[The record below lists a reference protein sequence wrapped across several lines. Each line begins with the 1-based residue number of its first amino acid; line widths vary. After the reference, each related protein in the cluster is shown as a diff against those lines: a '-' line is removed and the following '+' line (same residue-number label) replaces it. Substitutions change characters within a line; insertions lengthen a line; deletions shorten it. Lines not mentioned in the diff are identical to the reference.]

1 MNALLDLVVGDPQAD
16 RAVPQTGTTARL
28 TVFVA
33 AVMAFLA
40 VIALAVS
47 LTTNRVAS
55 LWADELAQSAT
66 LRLPADPATAD
77 ALLLSALDV
86 LETTPGISTVRAL
99 SRDEQQALLEP
110 WFGPDLPLD
119 ALPIPQLIEIVA
131 DWDELDV
138 DGLRARLTAQVPG
151 AILDDHTAWRA
162 PLLDAAS
169 RVRLIGWTVILLIG
183 ATVAAM
189 ITLAAQASLAANV
202 RVIGV
207 LRLVGAKDAYIAR
220 AFVRRFTLRAGGGA
234 VAGTIIGAVVVLLMP
249 QGDASGGLLLGVGFE
264 GAEWVWPLMIP
275 VLAAIVAFFATRAAA
290 FRRLREQT

>member
-1 MNALLDLVVGDPQAD
+1 MKAFLDLIVGDPQAD
-16 RAVPQTGTTARL
+16 RSVPQTGMTARL
-28 TVFVA
+28 TLFVS

-55 LWADELAQSAT
+55 LWAEDLAESAT

-86 LETTPGISTVRAL
+86 LETTPGISSVRAL
-99 SRDEQQALLEP
+99 SQDEQQALLEP

-119 ALPIPQLIEIVA
+119 ALPMPQLIEIVA
-131 DWDELDV
+131 DGDGYDV

-151 AILDDHTAWRA
+151 AILDDHTAWRD

-169 RVRLIGWTVILLIG
+169 RVRLIGWSVILLIG

-189 ITLAAQASLAANV
+189 ITLAAQAALAANV
-202 RVIGV
+202 QVISV

-220 AFVRRFTLRAGGGA
+220 AFVRRFTLRAGAGA
-234 VAGTIIGAVVVLLMP
+234 IVGVACGALVLLVVP
-249 QGDASGGLLLGVGFE
+249 QEDAAGGLLLGVGFE
-264 GAEWVWPLMIP
+264 GAEWILPLLIP
-275 VLAAIVAFFATRAAA
+275 LLAAIVAFFATRAAA

>member
-1 MNALLDLVVGDPQAD
+1 MKALLELMLGDPQAD
-16 RAVPQTGTTARL
+16 RSVPQTGMTVRL
-28 TVFVA
+28 TVFVS

-40 VIALAVS
+40 VITLALS

-55 LWADELAQSAT
+55 LWAADLAQSAT

-77 ALLLSALDV
+77 ALLLAALDV
-86 LETTPGISTVRAL
+86 LETTPGVTRVRAL
-99 SRDEQQALLEP
+99 SQDEQQALLEP

-119 ALPIPQLIEIVA
+119 ALPVPQLIEIVT
-131 DWDELDV
+131 DGDDFDV
-138 DGLRARLTAQVPG
+138 EGLRARLSAQVPG

-162 PLLDAAS
+162 PLLDAAA
-169 RVRLIGWTVILLIG
+169 RVRLIGWSVIVLIG

-189 ITLAAQASLAANV
+189 ITLAAQAALAANA
-202 RVIGV
+202 RIIAV

-220 AFVRRFTLRAGGGA
+220 AFVRRFTLRAAGGA
-234 VAGTIIGAVVVLLMP
+234 LVGMLIGLGVVSLMP
-249 QGDASGGLLLGVGFE
+249 QGDATSSLLLGVGFE
-264 GAEWVWPLMIP
+264 GAEWVWPLLIP

>member
-1 MNALLDLVVGDPQAD
+1 MRSLLDLIVGDPLAD
-16 RAVPQTGTTARL
+16 RAVPQTGITARL

-55 LWADELAQSAT
+55 VWAEELAQSAT
-66 LRLPADPATAD
+66 LRLPADPASAD
-77 ALLLSALDV
+77 ALLLSALEV
-86 LETTPGISTVRAL
+86 LETTPGVSTVRAL
-99 SRDEQQALLEP
+99 SQDEQQALLEP

-119 ALPIPQLIEIVA
+119 ALPMPQLIEIVA
-131 DWDELDV
+131 DGDGYDV
-138 DGLRARLTAQVPG
+138 DGLRARLEGQVPG

-162 PLLDAAS
+162 PLLQAAS

-189 ITLAAQASLAANV
+189 ITLAAQAALAANV
-202 RVIGV
+202 QVIGV
-207 LRLVGAKDAYIAR
+207 LRLVGATDTYIAR
-220 AFVRRFTLRAGGGA
+220 AFVRRFTLRAGAGGIVGAILGVA
-234 VAGTIIGAVVVLLMP
+234 VLALMP
-249 QGDASGGLLLGVGFE
+249 QGDASGSLLMGVGFE
-264 GAEWVWPLMIP
+264 RAEWLWPLLIP
-275 VLAAIVAFFATRAAA
+275 LLAAIVAFFATRAAA

>member
-1 MNALLDLVVGDPQAD
+1 MKALLELMLGDPQAD
-16 RAVPQTGTTARL
+16 RAVPQTGTTVRL

-40 VIALAVS
+40 VITLAVS
-47 LTTNRVAS
+47 LTTNRVAN
-55 LWADELAQSAT
+55 LWAADLAQSAT

-86 LETTPGISTVRAL
+86 LETTPGVSGVRAL
-99 SRDEQQALLEP
+99 SQDEQQALLEP

-119 ALPIPQLIEIVA
+119 ALPVPQLIEIVT
-131 DWDELDV
+131 DRDDFDV
-138 DGLRARLTAQVPG
+138 EGLRARLSAQVPG

-162 PLLDAAS
+162 PLLDAAA
-169 RVRLIGWTVILLIG
+169 RVRLIGWSVIVLIG

-189 ITLAAQASLAANV
+189 ITLASQAALAANLRIIAV
-202 RVIGV
+202 M
-207 LRLVGAKDAYIAR
+207 RLVGAKDAYIAR
-220 AFVRRFTLRAGGGA
+220 AFVRRFTLRAAGGA
-234 VAGTIIGAVVVLLMP
+234 VVGTVIGVAVVSLMP
-249 QGDASGGLLLGVGFE
+249 QGDASSSLLLGVGFE
-264 GAEWVWPLMIP
+264 GGEWAWPLLIP

>member
-1 MNALLDLVVGDPQAD
+1 MKALLELMLGDPQAD
-16 RAVPQTGTTARL
+16 RAVPQTGMTVRL

-40 VIALAVS
+40 VITLAVS
-47 LTTNRVAS
+47 FTTNRVAS
-55 LWADELAQSAT
+55 LWAADLAQSAT

-86 LETTPGISTVRAL
+86 LETTPGVRRVRAL
-99 SRDEQQALLEP
+99 SQDEQLALLEP

-119 ALPIPQLIEIVA
+119 ALPVPQLIEIVT
-131 DWDELDV
+131 DRDDFDV
-138 DGLRARLTAQVPG
+138 EGLRARLSAQVPG

-162 PLLDAAS
+162 PLLDAAA
-169 RVRLIGWTVILLIG
+169 RVRLIGWAVIVLIG
-183 ATVAAM
+183 GTVAAM
-189 ITLAAQASLAANV
+189 ITLAAQAALAANA
-202 RVIGV
+202 RIIAV

-220 AFVRRFTLRAGGGA
+220 AFVRRFTLRAAGGA
-234 VAGTIIGAVVVLLMP
+234 LVGMLIGLGVVSLMP
-249 QGDASGGLLLGVGFE
+249 QGDATSSLLLGVGFE
-264 GAEWVWPLMIP
+264 GAEWVWPLLIP

>member
-1 MNALLDLVVGDPQAD
+1 MKALLELMLGDPQAD
-16 RAVPQTGTTARL
+16 RAVPQTGTTVRL

-40 VIALAVS
+40 VITLAVS

-55 LWADELAQSAT
+55 MWAADLAQSST

-86 LETTPGISTVRAL
+86 LETTPGVTRVRAL
-99 SRDEQQALLEP
+99 SQDEQLALLEP

-119 ALPIPQLIEIVA
+119 ALPVPQLIEIVT
-131 DWDELDV
+131 DEDEY
-138 DGLRARLTAQVPG
+138 DAEGLRARLAAQVPG

-162 PLLDAAS
+162 PLLDAAY
-169 RVRLIGWTVILLIG
+169 RVRLIGWSVIVLIG

-189 ITLAAQASLAANV
+189 ITMAAQAALAANQ
-202 RVIGV
+202 RIIAV

-234 VAGTIIGAVVVLLMP
+234 LVGTLVGVVVVSLMP
-249 QGDASGGLLLGVGFE
+249 QGDAASSLLLGVGFE
-264 GAEWVWPLMIP
+264 GAEWVWPLLIP

>member
-1 MNALLDLVVGDPQAD
+1 MNALFDLIVGNPQAD
-16 RAVPQTGTTARL
+16 RIVPQSGTTARL
-28 TVFVA
+28 TVFVSG
-33 AVMAFLA
+33 VMAFLA

-55 LWADELAQSAT
+55 LWAEELAQSAT

-77 ALLLSALDV
+77 ALLVSALDV
-86 LETTPGISTVRAL
+86 LQTTPGISSVRAL
-99 SRDEQQALLEP
+99 SQDEQQALLEP

-119 ALPIPQLIEIVA
+119 ALPMPQLIEIVA
-131 DWDELDV
+131 NGEGYDV
-138 DGLRARLTAQVPG
+138 DGLRARLSAQVPG
-151 AILDDHTAWRA
+151 AILDDHEAWRA
-162 PLLDAAS
+162 PLLDAAR
-169 RVRLIGWTVILLIG
+169 RVRLIGWSVIVLIG

-189 ITLAAQASLAANV
+189 ITLAAQAALAANV

-234 VAGTIIGAVVVLLMP
+234 IAGAIIGVIVVLLMP
-249 QGDASGGLLLGVGFE
+249 QGDGSDSLLLGVGFE
-264 GAEWVWPLMIP
+264 GADWVWPLMIP
-275 VLAAIVAFFATRAAA
+275 FLAASVAFFATRSAA

>member
-1 MNALLDLVVGDPQAD
+1 MKALLELMLGDPQAD
-16 RAVPQTGTTARL
+16 RAVPQTGMTVRL

-40 VIALAVS
+40 VITLAVS
-47 LTTNRVAS
+47 FTTNRVAS
-55 LWADELAQSAT
+55 LWAADLAQSAT

-86 LETTPGISTVRAL
+86 LETTPGVTRVRAL
-99 SRDEQQALLEP
+99 SQDEQLALLEP

-119 ALPIPQLIEIVA
+119 ALPVPQLIEIVT
-131 DWDELDV
+131 DRDDFDV
-138 DGLRARLTAQVPG
+138 EGLRARLSAQVPG

-162 PLLDAAS
+162 PLLDAAA
-169 RVRLIGWTVILLIG
+169 RVRLIGWAVIVLIG
-183 ATVAAM
+183 GTVAAM
-189 ITLAAQASLAANV
+189 ITLAAQAALAANA
-202 RVIGV
+202 RIIAV

-220 AFVRRFTLRAGGGA
+220 AFVRRFTLRAAGGA
-234 VAGTIIGAVVVLLMP
+234 LVGMLIGLGVVSLMP
-249 QGDASGGLLLGVGFE
+249 QGDATSSLLLGVGFE
-264 GAEWVWPLMIP
+264 GAEWVWPLLIP

>member
-1 MNALLDLVVGDPQAD
+1 MKALLELMLGDPQAD
-16 RAVPQTGTTARL
+16 RAVPQTGMTVRL

-40 VIALAVS
+40 VITLAVS

-55 LWADELAQSAT
+55 LWAADLAQSAT

-86 LETTPGISTVRAL
+86 LETTPGITRVRAL
-99 SRDEQQALLEP
+99 SQDEQQALLEP

-119 ALPIPQLIEIVA
+119 ALPVPQLIEIVT
-131 DWDELDV
+131 DGDDFDV
-138 DGLRARLTAQVPG
+138 EGLRARLSAQVPG

-162 PLLDAAS
+162 PLLDAAA
-169 RVRLIGWTVILLIG
+169 RVRLIGWSVIVLIG

-189 ITLAAQASLAANV
+189 ITLAAQAALAANA
-202 RVIGV
+202 RIIAV

-220 AFVRRFTLRAGGGA
+220 AFVRRFTLRAAGGA
-234 VAGTIIGAVVVLLMP
+234 LVGTLIGLGVVSLMP
-249 QGDASGGLLLGVGFE
+249 QGDATSSLLLGVGFE
-264 GAEWVWPLMIP
+264 GGEWVWPLLIP
-275 VLAAIVAFFATRAAA
+275 VMAAIVAFFATRAAA

>member
-110 WFGPDLPLD
+110 WFGPDLPLN

-131 DWDELDV
+131 DRDELDV

>member
-1 MNALLDLVVGDPQAD
+1 MKSLLDLIVGDPQAD
-16 RAVPQTGTTARL
+16 RAVPQSGMTAQL
-28 TVFVA
+28 TMFVA

-86 LETTPGISTVRAL
+86 LQTTPGISTVRAL
-99 SRDEQQALLEP
+99 SQDEQQSLLEP

-119 ALPIPQLIEIVA
+119 ALPMPQLIEIVA
-131 DWDELDV
+131 DGDGYDV
-138 DGLRARLTAQVPG
+138 GGLRARLTAQVPG
-151 AILDDHTAWRA
+151 AILDDHTAWRE

-183 ATVAAM
+183 TTVAAM

-202 RVIGV
+202 RVISV
-207 LRLVGAKDAYIAR
+207 LRLVGATDTYIAR
-220 AFVRRFTLRAGGGA
+220 AFVRRFTLRAGAGA
-234 VAGTIIGAVVVLLMP
+234 VAGAIIGALVVQLMP
-249 QGDASGGLLLGVGFE
+249 QGDVSGGLLLGVGFE
-264 GAEWVWPLMIP
+264 GAEWIWPLMIP
-275 VLAAIVAFFATRAAA
+275 LLAAIVAFFATRMAA
-290 FRRLREQT
+290 FHRLREQT

>member
-1 MNALLDLVVGDPQAD
+1 MKALLDLVVGDPQAD

-86 LETTPGISTVRAL
+86 LETTPGISSVRAL

-119 ALPIPQLIEIVA
+119 ALPIPQLIDIVA
-131 DWDELDV
+131 DRDELDV

-169 RVRLIGWTVILLIG
+169 RVRLIGWAVIALIG

-202 RVIGV
+202 RVISV

-234 VAGTIIGAVVVLLMP
+234 LAGTIIGAVVVLLMP

>member
-1 MNALLDLVVGDPQAD
+1 MRPLLDLIIGDPQAD

-28 TVFVA
+28 TVFAA

-47 LTTNRVAS
+47 LTTSRVAS

-66 LRLPADPATAD
+66 LRLPPDPATAD

-86 LETTPGISTVRAL
+86 LQTTPGVSSVRAL
-99 SRDEQQALLEP
+99 SQDEQRDLLAP

-119 ALPIPQLIEIVA
+119 ALPMPQLIEIVT
-131 DWDELDV
+131 DREVLDI
-138 DGLRARLTAQVPG
+138 DGLRARLSAQVPG

-162 PLLDAAS
+162 PLLEAAG
-169 RVRLIGWTVILLIG
+169 RVRLIGWSVIVLIG
-183 ATVAAM
+183 ATVAAI
-189 ITLAAQASLAANV
+189 ITLAAQAALAANV
-202 RVIGV
+202 QVIRV

-234 VAGTIIGAVVVLLMP
+234 IIGAIAGIMVVLVMP
-249 QGDASGGLLLGVGFE
+249 QGDGADSILLGVGFE
-264 GAEWVWPLMIP
+264 GTEWIWPLLVP
-275 VLAAIVAFFATRAAA
+275 VLAAGVAFFATRAAA
-290 FRRLREQT
+290 FRRLKEQT

>member
-1 MNALLDLVVGDPQAD
+1 MKALLDLIVGDPQAD
-16 RAVPQTGTTARL
+16 RSVPQTGMTARL
-28 TVFVA
+28 TLFVS

-55 LWADELAQSAT
+55 LWAEDLAESAT
-66 LRLPADPATAD
+66 LRLPADPVTAD

-86 LETTPGISTVRAL
+86 LETTPGISSVRAL
-99 SRDEQQALLEP
+99 SKDEQQALLEP

-119 ALPIPQLIEIVA
+119 ALPMPQLIEIVA
-131 DWDELDV
+131 DGDGYDV

-151 AILDDHTAWRA
+151 AILDDHTAWRE

-169 RVRLIGWTVILLIG
+169 RVRLIGWSVILLIG

-189 ITLAAQASLAANV
+189 ITLAAQAALAANV
-202 RVIGV
+202 QVISV

-220 AFVRRFTLRAGGGA
+220 AFVRRFTLRAGAGA
-234 VAGTIIGAVVVLLMP
+234 IVGVACGALVLLVAP
-249 QGDASGGLLLGVGFE
+249 QGDAAGGLLLGVGFD
-264 GAEWVWPLMIP
+264 GAEWILPLLIP
-275 VLAAIVAFFATRAAA
+275 LLAAIVAFFATRAAA

>member
-1 MNALLDLVVGDPQAD
+1 MRALLELMLGDPQAD
-16 RAVPQTGTTARL
+16 RAVPQTGTTVRL

-40 VIALAVS
+40 VITLAVS

-55 LWADELAQSAT
+55 LWAADLAQSAT

-86 LETTPGISTVRAL
+86 LETTPGVSGVRAL

-119 ALPIPQLIEIVA
+119 ALPVPQLIEIVT
-131 DWDELDV
+131 DRDDFDV
-138 DGLRARLTAQVPG
+138 EGLRARLSAQVPG

-162 PLLDAAS
+162 PLLDAAA
-169 RVRLIGWTVILLIG
+169 RVRLIGWSVIVLIG

-189 ITLAAQASLAANV
+189 ITLAAQAALAANL
-202 RVIGV
+202 RIIAV

-220 AFVRRFTLRAGGGA
+220 AFVRRFTLRAAGGA
-234 VAGTIIGAVVVLLMP
+234 LVGTLIGLVIVSLMP
-249 QGDASGGLLLGVGFE
+249 QGDATSSLLLGVGFE
-264 GAEWVWPLMIP
+264 GGEWVWPLLIP